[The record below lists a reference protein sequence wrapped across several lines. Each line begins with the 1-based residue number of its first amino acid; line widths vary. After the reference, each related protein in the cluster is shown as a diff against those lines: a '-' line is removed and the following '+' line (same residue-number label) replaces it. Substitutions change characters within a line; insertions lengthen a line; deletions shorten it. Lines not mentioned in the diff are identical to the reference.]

1 MLGAA
6 RPSSPGP
13 PPPSPLALRRLYA
26 WLDRLPLSRPKR
38 HLARDFSDGG
48 EGGTGPGGAG
58 CGRPDAMARLGPVS
72 PEVSQLPGLPAEC

>member
-6 RPSSPGP
+6 GPSPPAP
-13 PPPSPLALRRLYA
+13 PPMSPHALRSLYA

-48 EGGTGPGGAG
+48 EGATGRGGAG
-58 CGRPDAMARLGPVS
+58 CGWPAAMAQLGPV
-72 PEVSQLPGLPAEC
+72 PREVSQLPGLPAKC